1 MFVTMNSII
10 KEIKEAKL
18 PVPDHVDEGKIGWSY
33 DSLRD
38 MDGDKLSKVLAPYNP
53 VKIYVPRMGALSFQL
68 SA

>member
-1 MFVTMNSII
+1 MNSII

-18 PVPDHVDEGKIGWSY
+18 PVPDHVEEGRIGWSY

-38 MDGDKLSKVLAPYNP
+38 MDGDKLSKVLAPYNL